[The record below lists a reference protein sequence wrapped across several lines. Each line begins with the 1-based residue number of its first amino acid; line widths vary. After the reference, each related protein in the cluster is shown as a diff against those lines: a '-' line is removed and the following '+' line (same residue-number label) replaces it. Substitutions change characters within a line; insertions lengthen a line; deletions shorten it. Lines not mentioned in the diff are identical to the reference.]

1 MSNSRRLSDTELYQ
15 LNLSLRLLE
24 RKQYQLLSEKQRR
37 TILNG
42 LLHAAD
48 ISNAARP

>member
-1 MSNSRRLSDTELYQ
+1 MSNQKKKSDIEIYQ
-15 LNLSLRLLE
+15 LGYSLQQLE
-24 RKQYQLLSEKQRR
+24 NKQYQLLSEEQRR
-37 TILNG
+37 IILNG